1 MPHLH
6 FQTSEFLSE
15 GARDAAALE
24 LSKKIAE
31 LLSKPES
38 YVQVRIDS
46 GCTMSFGGES
56 GKTAFVELF
65 SLGLKEEDAGR
76 CSAELCS
83 LIEERFSIPA
93 SRIYL
98 KMADH
103 PRGMWGWD
111 GQTFKK

>member
-1 MPHLH
+1 MPYLH
-6 FQTSEFLSE
+6 FQTSEFMSE
-15 GARDAAALE
+15 GARAAACSE
-24 LSKKIAE
+24 FSGKIAE

-38 YVQVRIDS
+38 YVQVRIES
-46 GCTMSFGGES
+46 GCTMSFGGET

-65 SLGLKEEDAGR
+65 SLGLDEATAAA
-76 CSAELCS
+76 CSEALCQ

-93 SRIYL
+93 NRIYL